1 MIWDLLGPGVL
12 DFLWSVDR
20 TLDAVNCEV
29 SNSRPLYLLL
39 SLLWVCTKLLL
50 LLASL
55 PTFLKV
61 FLDSAPK
68 PLGYIIG

>member
-20 TLDAVNCEV
+20 TLDAVNCVV

-39 SLLWVCTKLLL
+39 SLLCVCTKWLL

-61 FLDSAPK
+61 FLDSTPK
-68 PLGYIIG
+68 LLGYIIG